1 MHEDLDL
8 LAVKVSDLAKMALS
22 LRDENQRLRTEL
34 AAATVELEAMRQR
47 VEAASHRLDALL
59 ERLPAAPPQ
68 EQATWKT

>member
-34 AAATVELEAMRQR
+34 AAATVELETMRQR